1 MKAVVCLV
9 VVILVYLAGFGH
21 ASVIKGKVSFSN
33 VPTQVQEVKQVEEE
47 QQGDGDD
54 LIKDPD
60 WVPTAEDYHY
70 EDEDEDEDELWD
82 YADDPEWQPEYEDED
97 EDELWSSDDDPDW
110 QPEDEDEL
118 WSSDDDPDWQPEGED
133 KGEIK
138 NIVYGKIVQQ
148 IVQLLHTDVKGLPCQ
163 DESISANDTVQQIAN
178 KIYSVNMDTGA
189 ARQVLR
195 QSLALAKPDNI
206 LLHNLSAEQDLD
218 QHKSE
223 EQGVILE
230 HHPTVLEMHSNN
242 NYHNLPSRKNKRHVH
257 CPVSPVGGYKQYQ
270 YGNKGVD
277 VSELSHGVEPLGG
290 GGQHVD
296 LSTGVEPERG
306 DDDDFSLGDWLEHQW
321 GHVSDTAE
329 SVGDKISDVADNV
342 FDAASHVAG
351 TAHDVASHTIDKI
364 QDAAESVGEHVVTAY
379 HHARESVPR
388 LKTYIASAFSKRLGT
403 CNSATVGV
411 KVPQLGVGGEGAE
424 TTESFNMVRGSEVL
438 DKLQQKLQEG
448 DAQVAEFFQLVGQKM
463 ETWSQQQV
471 PENVDEGLII
481 HHNQLEQE
489 GHNHQQEGGHQ
500 QSGHTEQLVPDLFQD
515 EEIRIH
521 LSKLVEV
528 GVLAQ
533 DDLVVFSQ
541 QEQQQEQ
548 HEPAVKSRS

>member
-70 EDEDEDEDELWD
+70 
-82 YADDPEWQPEYEDED
+82 
-97 EDELWSSDDDPDW
+97 
-110 QPEDEDEL
+110 
-118 WSSDDDPDWQPEGED
+118 
-133 KGEIK
+133 
-138 NIVYGKIVQQ
+138 
-148 IVQLLHTDVKGLPCQ
+148 
-163 DESISANDTVQQIAN
+163 
-178 KIYSVNMDTGA
+178 
-189 ARQVLR
+189 
-195 QSLALAKPDNI
+195 
-206 LLHNLSAEQDLD
+206 
-218 QHKSE
+218 
-223 EQGVILE
+223 
-230 HHPTVLEMHSNN
+230 
-242 NYHNLPSRKNKRHVH
+242 
-257 CPVSPVGGYKQYQ
+257 GYKQYQ

-388 LKTYIASAFSKRLGT
+388 LKTYIASAFSKFGLLIQQGLHYCFQRLT
-403 CNSATVGV
+403 HTYD
-411 KVPQLGVGGEGAE
+411 Q
-424 TTESFNMVRGSEVL
+424 VRGSEVL